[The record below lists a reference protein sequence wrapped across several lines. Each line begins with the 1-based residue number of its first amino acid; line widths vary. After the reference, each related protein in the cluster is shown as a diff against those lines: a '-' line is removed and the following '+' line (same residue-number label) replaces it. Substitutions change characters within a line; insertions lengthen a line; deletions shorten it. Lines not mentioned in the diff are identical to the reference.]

1 MFSYSVLSKKY
12 QRLETELV
20 GEEQSTEKSIADMA
34 TRMEELVAKVD
45 ASSKRLKAK
54 IDASQSRL
62 EAMFQQLM
70 TARTPVY
77 CTPLSPQETTFL
89 QLACCYQFWL
99 TSPGVHRRRRR
110 SGALN

>member
-34 TRMEELVAKVD
+34 TRMEELEAK
-45 ASSKRLKAK
+45 L
-54 IDASQSRL
+54 DASQSRL